1 MDSVSADSSQDAPQI
16 HATDGAAKISVVNP
30 ATGGVAGE
38 VEVYSREQVEGVVER
53 CRDAQIYW
61 SALSPNQR
69 GRLLRRYRDFLLD
82 ARDEI
87 AQTVASETG
96 KPLAE
101 VFGAEMMYVCDG
113 IGFWSKRGGRYLA
126 DRRFRPHLLKS
137 KIPMSTYKPRGV
149 IGMITPWNFP
159 FLLSIGEAIPA
170 LMAGNGVVIKP
181 SSTTPLSAVLG
192 VRIAEEAG
200 LPKGLLAAVTGRG
213 NVGWDLIDFVDM
225 VSFTGSVETGR
236 KIQIKCAE
244 QLKPTTMELG
254 GKDPMIVCHDADLE
268 RAANGCVWGAL
279 ANSGQVCISV
289 ERVYVDESI
298 HDDFVRRVVSKVGE
312 LRQGLPDEDVDIGSM
327 TSQAQL
333 RIVESQVEDARAKGA
348 KVLAGG
354 RRNAGRDGTWYEP
367 TVITE
372 VDNSME
378 LMREETFGPVI
389 AIQKVKDEN
398 EAIERSND
406 SNFGLSASVWSKD
419 KIGAMNIARR
429 VEAGAVCVN
438 DHMIHM
444 MIPEVSMGG
453 VKDSGIG
460 HRHGAEG
467 IRKFCEE
474 QTLVIDRFG
483 LKKEALWY
491 PGMKNRA
498 RVFRRLLNVLFRSG
512 LRNKFFG

>member
-1 MDSVSADSSQDAPQI
+1 MDAATADRSQDPAP
-16 HATDGAAKISVVNP
+16 TDTPQGGGKIAVPNP
-30 ATGGVAGE
+30 GTGGIAGE
-38 VEVYSREQVEGVVER
+38 VDIYSREQVAGVVER
-53 CRDAQIYW
+53 CREAQEFW
-61 SALSPNQR
+61 GALSSNQR
-69 GRLLRRYRDFLLD
+69 GTMLRRYRDFLLD

-87 AQTVASETG
+87 AETVAAETG

-101 VFGAEMMYVCDG
+101 FFAAEMMYVCDG
-113 IGFWSKRGGRYLA
+113 IGYWSKNAGRYLA
-126 DRRFRPHLLKS
+126 DRRFRPHLLKT
-137 KIPMSTYKPRGV
+137 KLPMTTYKPRGV

-192 VRIAEEAG
+192 ARIADEAG
-200 LPKGLLAAVTGRG
+200 LPKGLLATVTGRG
-213 NVGWDLIDFVDM
+213 NVGWDLIDYVDM

-244 QLKPTTMELG
+244 QLKPSTMELG
-254 GKDPMIVCHDADLE
+254 GKDPMIVCRDANLE

-279 ANSGQVCISV
+279 ANSGQVCISI

-298 HDDFVRRVVSKVGE
+298 HDDFVRRVVSKVGQ
-312 LRQGLPDEDVDIGSM
+312 LRQGAPDEDVDIGSM
-327 TSQAQL
+327 TSESQL
-333 RIVESQVEDARAKGA
+333 KIVETQVEDARKKGA
-348 KVLAGG
+348 KILTGG
-354 RRNAGRDGTWYEP
+354 RCIADRPGLWYEP

-372 VDNSME
+372 VDNSMG

-389 AIQKVKDEN
+389 AIQKVKDES
-398 EAIERSND
+398 EALERAND

-419 KIGAMNIARR
+419 KEGAMNIARR
-429 VEAGAVCVN
+429 VEAGAVCIN

-453 VKDSGIG
+453 IKESGVG

-467 IRKFCEE
+467 IRKFCQE

-491 PGMKNRA
+491 PGFKNRA
-498 RVFRRLLNVLFRSG
+498 RVFRRLLNLLFRSG
-512 LRNKFFG
+512 LRNKFYG